1 MPQKSERFVSRETHM
16 IYETSDGTE
25 RTSSG
30 PGTAVTTG
38 AVTGEMRAERV
49 VNALYWSAEGV
60 IL

>member
-1 MPQKSERFVSRETHM
+1 M